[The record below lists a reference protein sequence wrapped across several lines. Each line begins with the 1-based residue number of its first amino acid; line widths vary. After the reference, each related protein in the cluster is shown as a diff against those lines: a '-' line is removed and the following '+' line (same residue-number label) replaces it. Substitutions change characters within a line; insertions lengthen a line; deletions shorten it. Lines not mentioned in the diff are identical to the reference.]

1 MNLKKSVLP
10 FCPSFANINNKGT
23 KKGLSYLLYS
33 LFSGFHSALPF
44 PPRRSSNYT
53 TKKALFK
60 SSLVRPVLTHEAEMV
75 TVALW
80 IPFCY

>member
-23 KKGLSYLLYS
+23 NKGLSYLLYS

-44 PPRRSSNYT
+44 PPRRTSNYT